1 MRKNKNK
8 KIFGALALGMLL
20 LSGGA
25 FTFPTNDTNFLAHSE
40 NVKLIKNN
48 PNDFLKSN
56 NLELRKNFDY
66 FEEINKE
73 FSEKSER
80 KNFAKM
86 RFQKEWKSSI
96 NVQAEMT
103 LLKAIENEDYDPWKK
118 ALTDLRGYPKEVGFI
133 SEEDFKILIKVHKD
147 RKDL

>member
-1 MRKNKNK
+1 MKKNKNK

-25 FTFPTNDTNFLAHSE
+25 FAFPTNDTNFLAHSE

-86 RFQKEWKSSI
+86 RFQKEWKNSI

-103 LLKAIENEDYDPWKK
+103 LLKAIENEDYDTWKK
-118 ALTDLRGYPKEVGFI
+118 ALTDLREYPKEIGFI

>member
-1 MRKNKNK
+1 MKKNKNK

-25 FTFPTNDTNFLAHSE
+25 FAFPTNDTNFLTHSE

-86 RFQKEWKSSI
+86 RFQKEWKNSI

-103 LLKAIENEDYDPWKK
+103 LLKAIENEDYDTWKK
-118 ALTDLRGYPKEVGFI
+118 ALTDLREYPKEIGFI